1 MLSGLTASS
10 SILVDPEY
18 TVKPRMASK
27 LFSKKIRAHSFLIIH
42 SLGCSY
48 ILFITQ
54 DVLNH
59 DKVGTPYRGPL

>member
-1 MLSGLTASS
+1 MATPLV
-10 SILVDPEY
+10 ILVDPEY

-27 LFSKKIRAHSFLIIH
+27 FFFKNMRAHSLLIIH

-48 ILFITQ
+48 ILFIKH

-59 DKVGTPYRGPL
+59 DNVGTPY